1 MIQYLNLYYAITILY
16 SKVNK
21 GLHIDKTFEFEFLFL
36 YEVNFGWLRSAAFGP
51 VRRRLAKF
59 GCVQPRLLPWPC
71 SLPSALFTH
80 LSPSAS
86 FISVGLVHSRRP
98 RSLTSALF
106 NLIRHVYSNRWPRL
120 ASFGPISQ

>member
-21 GLHIDKTFEFEFLFL
+21 GIHIDITFEFEFLFL

-59 GCVQPRLLPWPC
+59 GCVQPR
-71 SLPSALFTH
+71 SLP
-80 LSPSAS
+80 
-86 FISVGLVHSRRP
+86 
-98 RSLTSALF
+98 
-106 NLIRHVYSNRWPRL
+106 
-120 ASFGPISQ
+120 